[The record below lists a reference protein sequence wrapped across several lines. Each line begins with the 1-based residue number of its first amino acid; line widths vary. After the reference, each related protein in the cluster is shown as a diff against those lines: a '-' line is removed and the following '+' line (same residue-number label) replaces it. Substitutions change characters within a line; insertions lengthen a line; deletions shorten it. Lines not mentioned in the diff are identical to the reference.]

1 MCSSRCS
8 LSAEGE
14 VGSPWLQDTGL
25 PGLLGGQGLDGD
37 HQGLLST
44 LTQTQRAAVRR
55 LDVYTRSTQRR
66 HEAPAGGVRD
76 IFGGFSSTVSEWRKS
91 YCRTCLPGAS
101 ARPPHPKCDS
111 DSVAGLCWGVCVC
124 VCVCVYSGNA
134 CLCTCRPLCSHFPC
148 RSLAAMGSWARFRHL
163 SCCTCEGVGT
173 GS

>member
-55 LDVYTRSTQRR
+55 LDVFTRSTQRR

-124 VCVCVYSGNA
+124 VCVCVQWE
-134 CLCTCRPLCSHFPC
+134 CLPVHLQATMFPLSMQVFSSYGILGKISAPQ
-148 RSLAAMGSWARFRHL
+148 LLHL
-163 SCCTCEGVGT
+163 
-173 GS
+173 